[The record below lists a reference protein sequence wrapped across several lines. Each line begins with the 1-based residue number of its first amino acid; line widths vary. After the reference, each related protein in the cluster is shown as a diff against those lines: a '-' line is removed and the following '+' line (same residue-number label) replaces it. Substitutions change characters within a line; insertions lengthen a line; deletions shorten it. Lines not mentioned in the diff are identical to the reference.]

1 MNLSIPL
8 ALRCSYRANNSPTNL
23 LSPALA
29 SWFHVNSMFGI
40 AVALLSYCSSSLAA
54 QPFYRSELVFPLENF
69 HNHASCILELPNGEM
84 LVTWYHGSGE
94 HEADD
99 VKIMGARWAKG
110 EKSWSRPFVMAD
122 TLKFPD
128 GNPVIFLDRQK
139 QLWLVWP
146 VIVANDWRTTIFKY
160 QVATDYRRSR
170 QAPKWKVADILLFA
184 SKDFTEE
191 VQRGIDRYIKANS
204 ITSNSQRIES
214 LKKLAADK
222 YASRMGWITR
232 SRPLILPTGR
242 ILIPIYSDGFSISM
256 MALSDDGGN
265 SWTTGKP
272 IIGLGNI
279 QPSVVRKN
287 NGTLVAYM
295 RNAGPPP
302 RRLYTSNSTDGGVTW
317 SLATHTNLPNPG
329 SAADIIRLVNGY
341 WAIVY
346 NDSEEGR
353 HSLAVSLSD
362 DEGKSWRWTRHLELE
377 PPENRA
383 GQFHYPSTIQT
394 RDGLLH
400 VSYSY
405 FLNHLP
411 LGEPRKSIKHA
422 AFNFEWVQAGDA
434 PLTKIPR

>member
-1 MNLSIPL
+1 MKLSVPL
-8 ALRCSYRANNSPTNL
+8 DLQSSYRLNNSPTNL
-23 LSPALA
+23 LSLVLA
-29 SWFHVNSMFGI
+29 SMFHVNSMLGF
-40 AVALLSYCSSSLAA
+40 ALALLSYSSLSLAA
-54 QPFYRSELVFPLENF
+54 QPSYKSELIFPLENW
-69 HNHASCILELPNGEM
+69 HNHASSIQELPNGEL
-84 LVTWYHGSGE
+84 LVAWYHGSGE

-99 VKIMGARWAKG
+99 VRIMGARQAKG

-122 TLKFPD
+122 TVKFPD
-128 GNPVIFLDRQK
+128 GNPVIFLDGRK

-146 VIVANDWRTTIFKY
+146 VIVANDWRTTILKY
-160 QVATDYRRSR
+160 QVAMDYQRSR
-170 QAPKWKVADILLFA
+170 QAPNWKLADILLLS

-191 VQRGIDRYIKANS
+191 VQRGIDQYIKANS
-204 ITSNSQRIES
+204 ITSNSQQIAS

-222 YASRMGWITR
+222 YAGRMGWITR

-256 MALSDDGGN
+256 MAISDDDGK
-265 SWTTGKP
+265 SWTSGKP
-272 IIGLGNI
+272 IVGLGNI

-287 NGTLVAYM
+287 DGALVAYM

-302 RRLYTSNSTDGGVTW
+302 RRLYTSTSSDGGVTW
-317 SLATHTNLPNPG
+317 SLVTHTNLPNPG
-329 SAADIIRLVNGY
+329 SAADVIRLHNGY
-341 WAIVY
+341 WALVY
-346 NDSEEGR
+346 NDVEEGR
-353 HSLAVSLSD
+353 HSLAISLSD
-362 DEGKSWRWTRHLELE
+362 DEGKSWRWTRHLELDLRG
-377 PPENRA
+377 NGA

-434 PLTKIPR
+434 PLTKNPR